1 MPKRKNEEP
10 VEEVEP
16 KEIVTVKCGLFG
28 KCDDNVYKKIQEDVR
43 RNIKTSYRSQRVHKF
58 RAVPT
63 MEWGQIPR
71 QAHSIPRILLPFNG
85 TKIRKKDAKYAELRG
100 NLSLHDTRYRSNLF
114 VHNAHQFETS
124 FKTNL
129 IHHSYPRLRN
139 FCRQFEADAK
149 VIYQTLDS
157 IFCKNS
163 VHKPN
168 QNLIKKM
175 KKHLKYNGKGLFDI
189 NTKYYLYI
197 ELFFRLQK
205 YNHEKGLKN
214 FVLVPQFKHGMLH
227 ITYDSQ
233 AFWSLLRSLKM
244 FKG

>member
-1 MPKRKNEEP
+1 
-10 VEEVEP
+10 
-16 KEIVTVKCGLFG
+16 
-28 KCDDNVYKKIQEDVR
+28 
-43 RNIKTSYRSQRVHKF
+43 
-58 RAVPT
+58 

-85 TKIRKKDAKYAELRG
+85 TKIRKKKDAKYAELRG